1 MTPKQYS
8 SFEDIDTQLKI
19 LKLQR
24 SIEKEHLV
32 FSYHKAKH
40 LLYPKNIVL
49 EIGSLLQQRL
59 IDLLI
64 NRFYWIF

>member
-8 SFEDIDTQLKI
+8 SFEDIDRELKI

-24 SIEKEHLV
+24 AIEKEHFV

-40 LLYPKNIVL
+40 LFYPKNIVL
-49 EIGSLLQQRL
+49 EIGSLLQQKV
-59 IDLLI
+59 IDLIL
-64 NRFYWIF
+64 NRFYTK